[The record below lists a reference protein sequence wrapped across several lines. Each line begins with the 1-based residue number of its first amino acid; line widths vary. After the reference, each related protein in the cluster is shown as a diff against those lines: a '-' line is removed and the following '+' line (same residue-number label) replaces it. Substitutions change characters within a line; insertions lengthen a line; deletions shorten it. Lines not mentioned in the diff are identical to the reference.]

1 MQGEDVQNSGELETI
16 CNALLAV
23 RQTLESHLAHNDS
36 WRALRTAELGA
47 IVAQHLGSDASED
60 SKKLHRKLL
69 RTSAT
74 YRAYTR
80 LIEAIRILSEAS
92 AEFDLAIDPTPATDH
107 ISPQHRV
114 SVAVQD
120 RPNADGKPRIRVK
133 AASRLVS
140 DTSPAEITKVRAA

>member
-1 MQGEDVQNSGELETI
+1 MQVEDVQNSGELETI

-36 WRALRTAELGA
+36 WRALRTVELGS

-92 AEFDLAIDPTPATDH
+92 AEFDLAIGLAPATDD
-107 ISPQHRV
+107 SGPQHRITV
-114 SVAVQD
+114 VAQD
-120 RPNADGKPRIRVK
+120 RPNADGKPRIRVR

-140 DTSPAEITKVRAA
+140 DVSPAEIAKVRAA

>member
-36 WRALRTAELGA
+36 WRALRTAELGS

-60 SKKLHRKLL
+60 NKKLHRKLL
-69 RTSAT
+69 RISAT

-92 AEFDLAIDPTPATDH
+92 AEF
-107 ISPQHRV
+107 
-114 SVAVQD
+114 VAAPVPD
-120 RPNADGKPRIRVK
+120 NSRSEASGKPRIKVK
-133 AASRLVS
+133 ANTRPLSEALQ
-140 DTSPAEITKVRAA
+140 TPETQAA

>member
-36 WRALRTAELGA
+36 WRALRTVELGS

-92 AEFDLAIDPTPATDH
+92 AEFDLAIGLAPATDD
-107 ISPQHRV
+107 SGPQHRITV
-114 SVAVQD
+114 VAQD
-120 RPNADGKPRIRVK
+120 RPNADGKPRIRVR

-140 DTSPAEITKVRAA
+140 DVSPAEIAKVRAA